1 MSEAEPNLTTADS
14 GPASMMA
21 SVPSATDSRGKC
33 RFYLLF
39 LCLISKNYDCM
50 DFAVACCNKYHSKS
64 YQRQHNGRYLLTLV
78 DRKSDCLTKN

>member
-33 RFYLLF
+33 RFIYFSCVL
-39 LCLISKNYDCM
+39 SVNYDCM

-64 YQRQHNGRYLLTLV
+64 YQKQHNGRYLLTLV
-78 DRKSDCLTKN
+78 DRKSGCLTKS